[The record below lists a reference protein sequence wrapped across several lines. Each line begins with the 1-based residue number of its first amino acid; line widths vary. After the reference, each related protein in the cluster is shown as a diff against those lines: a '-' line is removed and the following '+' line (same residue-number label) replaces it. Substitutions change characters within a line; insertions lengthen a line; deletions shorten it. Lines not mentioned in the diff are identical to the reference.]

1 MISSHSLHQ
10 AGDAFTQVQTAFVL
24 FQFGK
29 ASNGMEWTRRGF
41 ERRRSGHS
49 IPVFF
54 GYEALARSKAEE
66 RFGISDLYKQRCMV
80 QWVGHSVQLAENTL
94 YIECVYSGSCVV
106 WVWARKTLDRMQALF
121 ISVHF
126 G

>member
-54 GYEALARSKAEE
+54 GYETLARSEAEE
-66 RFGISDLYKQRCMV
+66 PFGIFDLYQAEV
-80 QWVGHSVQLAENTL
+80 HGPVG
-94 YIECVYSGSCVV
+94 GSQCTVSREYV
-106 WVWARKTLDRMQALF
+106 
-121 ISVHF
+121 IY
-126 G
+126 